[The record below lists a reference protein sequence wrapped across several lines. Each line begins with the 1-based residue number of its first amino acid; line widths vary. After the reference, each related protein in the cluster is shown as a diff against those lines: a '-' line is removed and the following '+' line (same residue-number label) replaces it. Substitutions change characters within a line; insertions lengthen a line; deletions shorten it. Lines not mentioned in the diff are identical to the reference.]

1 MESYSW
7 TSIWAMCTFSVCS
20 STLLLVNK
28 VCMHRVPAAS
38 FISTVQ
44 FIATGITCL
53 TLKYSGLA
61 VVDDFE
67 WVKVKPYLYYVVMFV
82 ATIYCNMKSLEH
94 SNVETIIVFRACCPL
109 CVCLLDWA
117 CLGREL
123 PSLRSLTSLVVLMA
137 GAAGYVLSD
146 REFKMQGFA
155 AYTWVSAYFLI
166 ISVEMCYGKFIVGPH
181 IGLKSM
187 WGPTMYTN
195 VLAILPMAT
204 AGLLA
209 HEEDRLYA
217 TEWNSSLL
225 SLLGLSCVIGVAISY
240 TGWNCRSMITATCY
254 TVLGVANKMATVLM
268 NCLLWDKHAS
278 LPGIC
283 SLVVCLA
290 GAASYQQA
298 PVRAEKATAP
308 SLSALCRSPTGLVF
322 TLIVLAVGGGAVY
335 GGGGSGGGGSGTVS
349 SPPAMSSGLP
359 MGAPTSGAVARLGK
373 GGGAAQGSP
382 KHGADGLEAWGKARN
397 SHRSDSSVPHGA
409 APPSDASTHHVS
421 PLRHTGDKAGR
432 NRTYAARPT
441 SSRSFSPRARLLRN
455 RTLDDLGD
463 LGGVPCNSTVRGDST
478 VKLCTK
484 DCKPSKVQGQCK
496 TCHCSSCSWCKK

>member
-7 TSIWAMCTFSVCS
+7 NSIWAMFTFSVCS

-123 PSLRSLTSLVVLMA
+123 PSLRSLFSLVVLMA

-146 REFKMQGFA
+146 REFKMQGVA

-195 VLAILPMAT
+195 VLSIVPMAS
-204 AGLLA
+204 AGLIA
-209 HEEDRLYA
+209 HEQDRLA
-217 TEWNSSLL
+217 AAEWNSSLL
-225 SLLGLSCVIGVAISY
+225 VLLGVSCVIGVAISY

-268 NCLLWDKHAS
+268 NCLIWDKHAS

-283 SLVVCLA
+283 SLLVCLA

-298 PVRAEKATAP
+298 
-308 SLSALCRSPTGLVF
+308 RSPPYCPPRPVTTPRAPPIL
-322 TLIVLAVGGGAVY
+322 
-335 GGGGSGGGGSGTVS
+335 S
-349 SPPAMSSGLP
+349 SPRAPA
-359 MGAPTSGAVARLGK
+359 
-373 GGGAAQGSP
+373 SP
-382 KHGADGLEAWGKARN
+382 VVR
-397 SHRSDSSVPHGA
+397 
-409 APPSDASTHHVS
+409 APPSAVPGACREGRRPLALRPLPLTHRCG
-421 PLRHTGDKAGR
+421 LHTH
-432 NRTYAARPT
+432 
-441 SSRSFSPRARLLRN
+441 RARRQWRRYLRW
-455 RTLDDLGD
+455 RRQRRRAAA
-463 LGGVPCNSTVRGDST
+463 PCHGRWSADGRAD
-478 VKLCTK
+478 
-484 DCKPSKVQGQCK
+484 
-496 TCHCSSCSWCKK
+496 

>member
-7 TSIWAMCTFSVCS
+7 NSIWAMFTFSVCS

-123 PSLRSLTSLVVLMA
+123 PSLRSLSSLVVLMA

-146 REFKMQGFA
+146 REFKMQGVA

-209 HEEDRLYA
+209 HEQDRLYA

-225 SLLGLSCVIGVAISY
+225 TLLGVSCVIGVAISY

-268 NCLLWDKHAS
+268 NCLIWDKHAS

-283 SLVVCLA
+283 SLLVCLA
-290 GAASYQQA
+290 GAASYQQS
-298 PVRAEKATAP
+298 PVRAEKAAAP
-308 SLSALCRSPTGLVF
+308 SLSGLCRSPTGVVF
-322 TLIVLAVGGGAVY
+322 TLIVLAVSGGAIY
-335 GGGGSGGGGSGTVS
+335 GGGGSGAVPP
-349 SPPAMSSGLP
+349 PPAMGAGLP
-359 MGAPTSGAVARLGK
+359 MGAPISGAAARLGK
-373 GGGAAQGSP
+373 GGGAAPALP

-397 SHRSDSSVPHGA
+397 SHR
-409 APPSDASTHHVS
+409 
-421 PLRHTGDKAGR
+421 RHAGDKAGR
-432 NRTYAARPT
+432 NRT
-441 SSRSFSPRARLLRN
+441 S
-455 RTLDDLGD
+455 DELGE
-463 LGGVPCNSTVRGDST
+463 LGGVPCNSTLRGDSA

-484 DCKPSKVQGQCK
+484 ECKPSKVQGQCK

>member
-1 MESYSW
+1 MF
-7 TSIWAMCTFSVCS
+7 TFSVCS

-28 VCMHRVPAAS
+28 VCMHMVPAAS

-44 FIATGITCL
+44 FIATGITCV
-53 TLKYSGLA
+53 TLKWSGLA

-117 CLGREL
+117 FLGREL
-123 PSLRSLTSLVVLMA
+123 PSLRSLASLLVLMA

-155 AYTWVSAYFLI
+155 AYTWVTAYFLI
-166 ISVEMCYGKFIVGPH
+166 ISVEMCYGKLIVGPH
-181 IGLKSM
+181 VGLKSM

-209 HEEDRLYA
+209 HEQDRLA
-217 TEWNSSLL
+217 TTEWNSSLVI
-225 SLLGLSCVIGVAISY
+225 LLGVSCAIGVAISY

-268 NCLLWDKHAS
+268 NCLIWDNHAS
-278 LPGIC
+278 LMGIG
-283 SLVVCLA
+283 SLCVCLA

-298 PVRAEKATAP
+298 PVRTQGAAAP
-308 SLSALCRSPTGLVF
+308 SLSSLCRNPIGPVF
-322 TLIVLAVGGGAVY
+322 LLIILGTSAGAVY
-335 GGGGSGGGGSGTVS
+335 GGGSTGTSTGTGTGTGIGTGTGAVPPPLAIHPSGALARLAKGSAA
-349 SPPAMSSGLP
+349 SPPASQKR
-359 MGAPTSGAVARLGK
+359 VV
-373 GGGAAQGSP
+373 
-382 KHGADGLEAWGKARN
+382 DGLESWGKARG
-397 SHRSDSSVPHGA
+397 SHRSFPPYTSKAKNASDRLSSN
-409 APPSDASTHHVS
+409 VS
-421 PLRHTGDKAGR
+421 PLRHAGDKAV
-432 NRTYAARPT
+432 
-441 SSRSFSPRARLLRN
+441 RN
-455 RTLDDLGD
+455 RTLDGLAYE
-463 LGGVPCNSTVRGDST
+463 GGVLCNSTVRGDSA

-484 DCKPSKVQGQCK
+484 ECKPTKVQTQCK

>member
-7 TSIWAMCTFSVCS
+7 SSLWAMFTFSVCS

-44 FIATGITCL
+44 FVATGITCL
-53 TLKYSGLA
+53 TLKHTGLA

-67 WVKVKPYLYYVVMFV
+67 WVKVKPYLYYVGMFV

-117 CLGREL
+117 FLGREL
-123 PSLRSLTSLVVLMA
+123 PSPRSLASLVVLMA

-195 VLAILPMAT
+195 VLAILPMAA

-209 HEEDRLYA
+209 NEQQRLYA
-217 TEWNSSLL
+217 AEWNSSLL
-225 SLLGLSCVIGVAISY
+225 LLLG
-240 TGWNCRSMITATCY
+240 
-254 TVLGVANKMATVLM
+254 
-268 NCLLWDKHAS
+268 
-278 LPGIC
+278 
-283 SLVVCLA
+283 
-290 GAASYQQA
+290 
-298 PVRAEKATAP
+298 
-308 SLSALCRSPTGLVF
+308 
-322 TLIVLAVGGGAVY
+322 
-335 GGGGSGGGGSGTVS
+335 
-349 SPPAMSSGLP
+349 
-359 MGAPTSGAVARLGK
+359 
-373 GGGAAQGSP
+373 
-382 KHGADGLEAWGKARN
+382 
-397 SHRSDSSVPHGA
+397 
-409 APPSDASTHHVS
+409 
-421 PLRHTGDKAGR
+421 
-432 NRTYAARPT
+432 
-441 SSRSFSPRARLLRN
+441 
-455 RTLDDLGD
+455 
-463 LGGVPCNSTVRGDST
+463 
-478 VKLCTK
+478 
-484 DCKPSKVQGQCK
+484 
-496 TCHCSSCSWCKK
+496 

>member
-7 TSIWAMCTFSVCS
+7 NSIWAMFTFSVCS

-123 PSLRSLTSLVVLMA
+123 PSLRSLFSLVVLMA

-146 REFKMQGFA
+146 REFKMQGVA

-209 HEEDRLYA
+209 HEQDRLYA

-225 SLLGLSCVIGVAISY
+225 TLLGVSCVIGVAI
-240 TGWNCRSMITATCY
+240 
-254 TVLGVANKMATVLM
+254 
-268 NCLLWDKHAS
+268 
-278 LPGIC
+278 
-283 SLVVCLA
+283 
-290 GAASYQQA
+290 
-298 PVRAEKATAP
+298 
-308 SLSALCRSPTGLVF
+308 
-322 TLIVLAVGGGAVY
+322 
-335 GGGGSGGGGSGTVS
+335 
-349 SPPAMSSGLP
+349 
-359 MGAPTSGAVARLGK
+359 
-373 GGGAAQGSP
+373 
-382 KHGADGLEAWGKARN
+382 
-397 SHRSDSSVPHGA
+397 
-409 APPSDASTHHVS
+409 
-421 PLRHTGDKAGR
+421 
-432 NRTYAARPT
+432 
-441 SSRSFSPRARLLRN
+441 
-455 RTLDDLGD
+455 
-463 LGGVPCNSTVRGDST
+463 
-478 VKLCTK
+478 
-484 DCKPSKVQGQCK
+484 
-496 TCHCSSCSWCKK
+496 